1 MPFILR
7 GVTLRGVDSVM
18 AAQPRRQ
25 RAWDDLARLV
35 APAEL
40 AAVFDIR
47 SMSDLPKLATQLLD
61 GQLRGR
67 IVIDVN
73 R

>member
-1 MPFILR
+1 
-7 GVTLRGVDSVM
+7 
-18 AAQPRRQ
+18 
-25 RAWDDLARLV
+25 
-35 APAEL
+35 
-40 AAVFDIR
+40 VFDIR
-47 SMSDLPKLATQLLD
+47 PMSDLPKLATQLLD